1 MILTFLDKYRDFGL
15 LVLRLGY
22 GIMYIFHGFP
32 KISGG
37 PERWARVGGAVSN
50 FGIEFLPAFW
60 GFMGSMSEFFGGIL
74 LILGLFFRPACTL
87 MAITMIV
94 ATGHHLGRG
103 DGLMGASHAIENGI
117 VLLSLIF
124 IGPGKF
130 SLDSWLRSRRKLTGR
145 ESLGGSR
152 E

>member
-1 MILTFLDKYRDFGL
+1 MILTFLDKYRDYGL
-15 LVLRLGY
+15 LALRIGY
-22 GIMYIFHGFP
+22 GIMYMLHGFP

-37 PERWARVGGAVSN
+37 PERWTGVGGAIGN
-50 FGIEFLPAFW
+50 FGIEFLPVFW
-60 GFMGSMSEFFGGIL
+60 GFMAAISEFFGGFL
-74 LILGLFFRPACTL
+74 LILGLYFRPACTL

-117 VLLSLIF
+117 VLLSLIL

-130 SLDSWLRSRRKLTGR
+130 SLDSWLRGR
-145 ESLGGSR
+145 QR
-152 E
+152 PVA